1 MKKIILA
8 AMFIGVFQVAFAQEE
23 SNKEEKAQLIT
34 EELEQT
40 GNHEIKFNL
49 GMAVVGIPELSYE
62 YFIEDNMGVGLSAAV
77 ALLSED
83 DLTLRSIF
91 TPYYRLYFG
100 RKKAAGFFIEGNA
113 AIASYKD
120 EYYEYYYSN
129 SVSYEAYREDKYTS
143 FGFGLAVGFKLLARN
158 GFSGEIYAGG
168 GRLFNDESI
177 SAFPRLGVS
186 LGKRF

>member
-1 MKKIILA
+1 MKNFLFVVLILGFVQ
-8 AMFIGVFQVAFAQEE
+8 MGFAQDELSEE
-23 SNKEEKAQLIT
+23 EEAQLRT
-34 EELEQT
+34 EELDQT

-49 GMAVVGIPELSYE
+49 GMAVVGIPEVSYE
-62 YFIEDNMGVGLSAAV
+62 YFIEDNMGVGISAAI
-77 ALLSED
+77 ALVNPDEI
-83 DLTLRSIF
+83 TLRGII

-100 RKKAAGFFIEGNA
+100 KKKAAGFFIEGNA
-113 AIASYKD
+113 AIAHYEDDYYDYYWDGEGS
-120 EYYEYYYSN
+120 YEYEEN
-129 SVSYEAYREDKYTS
+129 KFTD

-177 SAFPRLGVS
+177 QAFPRLGVS